1 MDKIKFLFW
10 GALGGVA
17 YAYISFFLI
26 TPYLSHYPVLLG
38 GWAVEGF
45 LFALFFILL
54 RIPFRKFAGSKI
66 INAIIGM
73 ASGLLAFSPLVA
85 FTYYNA
91 VIGPESGNM
100 IVLAELKRSTA
111 SQLGFET
118 LGFMLL
124 GGVVGIAISNKK
136 FNS

>member
-1 MDKIKFLFW
+1 M
-10 GALGGVA
+10 
-17 YAYISFFLI
+17 
-26 TPYLSHYPVLLG
+26 LLG

-91 VIGPESGNM
+91 VIRPESGNM
-100 IVLAELKRSTA
+100 IILAELKRST
-111 SQLGFET
+111 
-118 LGFMLL
+118 LL
-124 GGVVGIAISNKK
+124 NLDMKRLDLCFLVGLLE
-136 FNS
+136 